1 MALDYEE
8 PHIPPQD
15 PKGGLRLG
23 TRCRWH
29 SLYPVFNSA
38 AVTWEC
44 VSVWMCGP
52 RHCLQFSSSQSP
64 GPREP
69 AISETQEREIYAH
82 QSVGDSW
89 VEIALDSQRD
99 FITVMLQGW
108 ERLNGWT
115 SSSVQEKSKP
125 GCQMDCVRILRHL
138 EDLGKSQEEQT
149 GSHLL

>member
-1 MALDYEE
+1 
-8 PHIPPQD
+8 
-15 PKGGLRLG
+15 
-23 TRCRWH
+23 
-29 SLYPVFNSA
+29 
-38 AVTWEC
+38 
-44 VSVWMCGP
+44 MCGP

-108 ERLNGWT
+108 ERLNG
-115 SSSVQEKSKP
+115 
-125 GCQMDCVRILRHL
+125 
-138 EDLGKSQEEQT
+138 
-149 GSHLL
+149 